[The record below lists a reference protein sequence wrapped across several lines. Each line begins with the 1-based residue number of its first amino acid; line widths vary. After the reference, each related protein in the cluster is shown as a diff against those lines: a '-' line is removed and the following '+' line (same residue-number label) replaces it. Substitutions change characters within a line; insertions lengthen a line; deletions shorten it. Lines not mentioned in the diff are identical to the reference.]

1 MSYGITSKSQ
11 IIDYDT
17 IRKACDNLKA
27 ISKDFNVCGE
37 KIRKSGDDCGINVL
51 SVDNRTM
58 QPGIWDL
65 GDSIQK
71 IQTKYENLAESITN
85 SAYKI
90 KLQQEAE
97 LEEYLKKQEDK

>member
-37 KIRKSGDDCGINVL
+37 KIRKSGDDCGITL
-51 SVDNRTM
+51 
-58 QPGIWDL
+58 W
-65 GDSIQK
+65 
-71 IQTKYENLAESITN
+71 
-85 SAYKI
+85 
-90 KLQQEAE
+90 
-97 LEEYLKKQEDK
+97 